1 MSTPLSTLPLKTQQT
16 SSTASADVNDINDPI
31 VQDVLNEFQEELRHS
46 SNQSKPY
53 PQNPQMPMPA
63 QMQPP
68 YPQHPQQHPQHS
80 QQNPTQHPQNLPMQ
94 SMMYPSQNWGGSV
107 SGVSGVSGNG
117 SVSAGAKNNGNKY
130 DSIASY
136 LDIEVA
142 KRSLILVIVSLIIYH
157 SGIINIA
164 YDKMPDYLQDN
175 LANFDIYI
183 KSASLFSIIYVLS
196 FFEYI

>member
-1 MSTPLSTLPLKTQQT
+1 MSTPISTLPLKTQQAN
-16 SSTASADVNDINDPI
+16 SSASAASAASADASYATDINDPI
-31 VQDVLNEFQEELRHS
+31 VQDVLNEFQEELKQS
-46 SNQSKPY
+46 SKPY
-53 PQNPQMPMPA
+53 PPMAPLNHQMPQSHASHASHASHPPMPT
-63 QMQPP
+63 MPP
-68 YPQHPQQHPQHS
+68 MMYPPQHPS
-80 QQNPTQHPQNLPMQ
+80 LY
-94 SMMYPSQNWGGSV
+94 SGAGS
-107 SGVSGVSGNG
+107 G
-117 SVSAGAKNNGNKY
+117 KHNGNKY

-175 LANFDIYI
+175 LTNFDIYI
-183 KSASLFSIIYVLS
+183 KSASLFAIIYVLS